1 MKTPEEYFLD
11 RDFLR
16 EARREPG
23 EFTSAEKAFLRKY
36 MGLGED
42 TEAPPDL
49 SGVPPGEA
57 PAETPLKPSLDS
69 PAEAPADV
77 RTEAPG
83 ETPAEAPDAPP
94 GEAPPDSPEEA
105 QEPDVFSQLKAET
118 HVQLVGFYVDGQEF
132 TVPMQFVQEVVR
144 FLKPTKLPAAPSFIS
159 GIVNLRGRITPLV
172 RLRELLEPGSEAGED
187 GFIVVCRSKGLQ
199 IGLMIQSLKTMY
211 RIPQEDIEWG
221 VEAQLGANVDYVAGL
236 MKSREHGKLVG
247 IISVD
252 RIVEK
257 VLKG

>member
-16 EARREPG
+16 EAQDGPG
-23 EFTSAEKAFLRKY
+23 EFTSAEKAFLQKY
-36 MGLGED
+36 MGLGEERE
-42 TEAPPDL
+42 TP
-49 SGVPPGEA
+49 GVPPAEPSGKASAPAPPEPPGVPPVEA
-57 PAETPLKPSLDS
+57 PAEASVVP
-69 PAEAPADV
+69 
-77 RTEAPG
+77 
-83 ETPAEAPDAPP
+83 
-94 GEAPPDSPEEA
+94 PEEA
-105 QEPDVFSQLKAET
+105 REPDVFSQLKAET

-132 TVPMQFVQEVVR
+132 TVPMRFVQEVVR
-144 FLKPTKLPAAPSFIS
+144 FLKPTKLPAAPSFIA

-172 RLRELLEPGSEAGED
+172 RLREILGSDSDAGED
-187 GFIVVCRSKGLQ
+187 GFIVVCRCRGLQ
-199 IGLMIQSLKTMY
+199 LGLMIRSLKTMY

-221 VEAQLGANVDYVAGL
+221 VEAQLGSNVEYVAGL